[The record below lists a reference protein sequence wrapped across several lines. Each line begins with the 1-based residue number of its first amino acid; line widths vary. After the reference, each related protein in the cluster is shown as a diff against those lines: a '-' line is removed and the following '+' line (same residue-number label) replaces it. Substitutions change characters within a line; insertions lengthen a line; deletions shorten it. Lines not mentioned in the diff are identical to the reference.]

1 MKTVILIA
9 LLLAVAAPW
18 VKAVTAWQRPKDA
31 TLSDLLERV
40 RAKYHLPALAGAIV
54 TKDGVVD
61 MAAVGVRKS
70 GATVPVTTNDLWH
83 LGSDTKAMTALLAG
97 TFVAEGKLAWSDK
110 VISFFPEIADKVP
123 AANRDITIAQVLS
136 HQAGLEANLPMWQ
149 AVLLAGPIID
159 QRRAAAEAALL
170 APTTAPG
177 AFHYSNCDYVVI
189 GAILEKLGG
198 KSWEDLMRVRIF
210 TPLHMNS
217 AGFGGTGTV
226 GQIDQPW
233 PHRADGSP
241 APSNGPAMD
250 NLPYMAPA
258 GAVHCSM
265 TDWGKFLADQ
275 MRGGS
280 GKSALLPA
288 SIYTA
293 MQTPATNSD
302 YGFGWIIVPRKW
314 AGGKMLSHAGSNTM
328 NYAACWLGP
337 ASGYGVLVCSNQ
349 GGDALDQA
357 ANEVAEGMLALY
369 AIRPHLV
376 LKR

>member
-1 MKTVILIA
+1 MKTAILLA
-9 LLLAVAAPW
+9 LLLAAGPW
-18 VKAVTAWQRPKDA
+18 LQRVMAEQKYKGA

-54 TKDGVVD
+54 TDDGVVD
-61 MAAVGVRKS
+61 MAAVGVRKA
-70 GATVPVTTNDLWH
+70 GTNVAVMTGDLWH

-97 TFVAEGKLAWSDK
+97 TFVAQGKLSWNDK
-110 VISFFPEIADKVP
+110 VVSFFPEIADKIP

-136 HQAGLEANLPMWQ
+136 HRAGLEGNLPRWQ
-149 AVLLAGPIID
+149 AVLLAGPITD
-159 QRRAAAEAALL
+159 QRRAAAEAALQSP
-170 APTTAPG
+170 AYAPG

-198 KSWEDLMRVRIF
+198 KSWEDLMRERIF
-210 TPLHMNS
+210 QPLHMDS

-241 APSNGPAMD
+241 VPSNGPLTD

-258 GAVHCSM
+258 GAVHCTM
-265 TDWGKFLADQ
+265 ADWGKFLADQ

-280 GKSALLPA
+280 GKQALLPA
-288 SIYTA
+288 AIYTA
-293 MQTPATNSD
+293 MQTPALNSD
-302 YGFGWIIVPRKW
+302 YGFGWMIVPRPW

-328 NYAACWLGP
+328 NFAACWLGP
-337 ASGYGVLVCSNQ
+337 ARGYGVLVCSNR
-349 GGDALDQA
+349 GGDALGQA
-357 ANEVAEGMLALY
+357 TNEAQEAMLRWY
-369 AIRPHLV
+369 AAGAGGIPAR
-376 LKR
+376 

>member
-1 MKTVILIA
+1 MKTAILLA
-9 LLLAVAAPW
+9 LLLAAGPW
-18 VKAVTAWQRPKDA
+18 LQRVMAEQKYKGA

-54 TKDGVVD
+54 TDDGVVD
-61 MAAVGVRKS
+61 MAAVGVRKA
-70 GATVPVTTNDLWH
+70 GTNVAVTTGDLWH

-97 TFVAEGKLAWSDK
+97 TFVAQGKLSWNDK
-110 VISFFPEIADKVP
+110 VVSFFPEIADKIP

-136 HQAGLEANLPMWQ
+136 HRAGLEANLPRWQ
-149 AVLLAGPIID
+149 AVLLAGPITD
-159 QRRAAAEAALL
+159 QRRAAAEAALQSPAY
-170 APTTAPG
+170 APS

-198 KSWEDLMRVRIF
+198 KSWEDLMRERIF
-210 TPLHMNS
+210 QPLHMDS

-241 APSNGPAMD
+241 VPSNGPLTD

-258 GAVHCSM
+258 GAVHCTM
-265 TDWGKFLADQ
+265 ADWGKFLADQ

-280 GKSALLPA
+280 GKQALLPA
-288 SIYTA
+288 AIYTA
-293 MQTPATNSD
+293 MQTPALNSD
-302 YGFGWIIVPRKW
+302 YGFGWMIVPRPW

-328 NYAACWLGP
+328 NFAACWLGP
-337 ASGYGVLVCSNQ
+337 ARGYGVLVCSNR
-349 GGDALDQA
+349 GGDALGQA
-357 ANEVAEGMLALY
+357 TNEAQEAMLRWY
-369 AIRPHLV
+369 AAGAGGIPAR
-376 LKR
+376 

>member
-1 MKTVILIA
+1 MKTAILLA
-9 LLLAVAAPW
+9 LLLAAGPW
-18 VKAVTAWQRPKDA
+18 LQRVMAEQKYKGA

-54 TKDGVVD
+54 TDDGVVD
-61 MAAVGVRKS
+61 MAAVGVRKA
-70 GATVPVTTNDLWH
+70 GTNVAVTTGDLWH

-97 TFVAEGKLAWSDK
+97 TFVAQGKLSWNDK
-110 VISFFPEIADKVP
+110 VVSFFPKIADKIP

-136 HQAGLEANLPMWQ
+136 HRAGLEANLPRWQ
-149 AVLLAGPIID
+149 AVLLAGPITD
-159 QRRAAAEAALL
+159 QRRAAAEAALQSPAY
-170 APTTAPG
+170 APS

-198 KSWEDLMRVRIF
+198 KSWEDLMRERIF
-210 TPLHMNS
+210 QPLHMDS

-241 APSNGPAMD
+241 VPSNGPLTD

-258 GAVHCSM
+258 GAVHCTM
-265 TDWGKFLADQ
+265 ADWGKFLADQ

-280 GKSALLPA
+280 GKQALLPA
-288 SIYTA
+288 AIYTA
-293 MQTPATNSD
+293 MQTPALNSD
-302 YGFGWIIVPRKW
+302 YGFGWMIVPRPW

-328 NYAACWLGP
+328 NFAACWLGP
-337 ASGYGVLVCSNQ
+337 ARGYGVLVCSNQ
-349 GGDALDQA
+349 GGDALGQA
-357 ANEVAEGMLALY
+357 TNEAQEAMLRWY
-369 AIRPHLV
+369 AAGAGGIPAR
-376 LKR
+376 

>member
-1 MKTVILIA
+1 MKTAILLA
-9 LLLAVAAPW
+9 LLLAAGPW
-18 VKAVTAWQRPKDA
+18 LQRVMAEQKYKGA

-54 TKDGVVD
+54 TDDGVVD
-61 MAAVGVRKS
+61 MAAVGVRKA
-70 GATVPVTTNDLWH
+70 GTNVAVMTGDLWH

-97 TFVAEGKLAWSDK
+97 TFVAQGKLSWNDK
-110 VISFFPEIADKVP
+110 VVSFFPEIADKIP

-136 HQAGLEANLPMWQ
+136 HRAGLEGNLPRWQ
-149 AVLLAGPIID
+149 AVLLAGPITD
-159 QRRAAAEAALL
+159 QRRAAAEAALQSP
-170 APTTAPG
+170 AYAPG

-198 KSWEDLMRVRIF
+198 KSWEDLMRERIF
-210 TPLHMNS
+210 QPLHMDS

-241 APSNGPAMD
+241 VPSNGPLTD

-258 GAVHCSM
+258 GAVHCTM
-265 TDWGKFLADQ
+265 ADWGKFLADQ

-280 GKSALLPA
+280 GKQALLPA
-288 SIYTA
+288 AIYTA
-293 MQTPATNSD
+293 MQTPALNSD
-302 YGFGWIIVPRKW
+302 YGFGWMIVPRPW

-328 NYAACWLGP
+328 NFAACWLGP
-337 ASGYGVLVCSNQ
+337 ARGYGVLVCSNQ
-349 GGDALDQA
+349 GGDALGQA
-357 ANEVAEGMLALY
+357 TNEAQEAMLRWY
-369 AIRPHLV
+369 AAGAGGIPAR
-376 LKR
+376 

>member
-1 MKTVILIA
+1 MKTAILLA
-9 LLLAVAAPW
+9 LLLAAGPW
-18 VKAVTAWQRPKDA
+18 LQRVMAEQKYKGA

-54 TKDGVVD
+54 TDDGVVD
-61 MAAVGVRKS
+61 MAAVGVRKA
-70 GATVPVTTNDLWH
+70 GTNVAVTTGDLWH

-97 TFVAEGKLAWSDK
+97 TFVAQGKLSWNDK
-110 VISFFPEIADKVP
+110 VVSFFPEIADKIP

-136 HQAGLEANLPMWQ
+136 HRAGLEGNLPRWQ
-149 AVLLAGPIID
+149 AVLLAGPITD
-159 QRRAAAEAALL
+159 QRRAAAEAALQSP
-170 APTTAPG
+170 AYAPG

-198 KSWEDLMRVRIF
+198 KSWEDLMRERIF
-210 TPLHMNS
+210 QPLHMDS

-241 APSNGPAMD
+241 VPSNGPLTD

-258 GAVHCSM
+258 GAVHCTM
-265 TDWGKFLADQ
+265 ADWGKFLADQ

-280 GKSALLPA
+280 GKQALLPA
-288 SIYTA
+288 AIYTA
-293 MQTPATNSD
+293 MQTPALNSD
-302 YGFGWIIVPRKW
+302 YGFGWMIVPRPW

-328 NYAACWLGP
+328 NFAACWLGP
-337 ASGYGVLVCSNQ
+337 ARGYGVLVCSNR
-349 GGDALDQA
+349 GGDALGQA
-357 ANEVAEGMLALY
+357 TNEAQEAMLRWY
-369 AIRPHLV
+369 AAGAGGIPAR
-376 LKR
+376 

>member
-1 MKTVILIA
+1 MKTAILLA
-9 LLLAVAAPW
+9 LLLAAGPW
-18 VKAVTAWQRPKDA
+18 LQRVMAEQKYKGA

-54 TKDGVVD
+54 TDDGVVD
-61 MAAVGVRKS
+61 MAAVGVRKA
-70 GATVPVTTNDLWH
+70 GTNVAVTTGDLWH

-97 TFVAEGKLAWSDK
+97 TFVAQGKLSWNDK
-110 VISFFPEIADKVP
+110 VVSFFPEIADKIP

-136 HQAGLEANLPMWQ
+136 HRAGLEGNLPRWQ
-149 AVLLAGPIID
+149 AVLLAGPITD
-159 QRRAAAEAALL
+159 QRRAAAEAALQSP
-170 APTTAPG
+170 AYAPG

-198 KSWEDLMRVRIF
+198 KSWEDLMRERIF
-210 TPLHMNS
+210 QPLHMDS

-241 APSNGPAMD
+241 VPSNGPLTD

-258 GAVHCSM
+258 GAVHCTM
-265 TDWGKFLADQ
+265 ADWGKFLADQ

-280 GKSALLPA
+280 GKQALLPA
-288 SIYTA
+288 AIYTA
-293 MQTPATNSD
+293 MQTPALNSD
-302 YGFGWIIVPRKW
+302 YGFGWMIVPRPW

-328 NYAACWLGP
+328 NFAACWLGP
-337 ASGYGVLVCSNQ
+337 ARGYGVLVCSNQ
-349 GGDALDQA
+349 GGDALGQA
-357 ANEVAEGMLALY
+357 TNEAQEAMLRWY
-369 AIRPHLV
+369 AAGAGGIPAR
-376 LKR
+376 